1 MEAVASQRTDLEST
15 LHHQVC
21 VRHFLKCM
29 YEMSRPE
36 RMCDRMLKCL
46 HKIGWTL
53 GIGVEGSP
61 VAVLPPRGAKQVG
74 SRPGLLPSVF
84 LSEAFVAV

>member
-1 MEAVASQRTDLEST
+1 
-15 LHHQVC
+15 
-21 VRHFLKCM
+21 
-29 YEMSRPE
+29 
-36 RMCDRMLKCL
+36 MLKCL

-84 LSEAFVAV
+84 LSEAFVAVWIKQQKNLNEAPWASNIGMEMWIHIEVPQSYSKR